1 MNDVQKFYRLSGM
14 PYALQIWW
22 YQCCAAVDESLAV
35 HVHNLISRM
44 VNWKLVE
51 PKPRYEDLMDDMF
64 SKLVY
69 RNPIPSSLEL
79 NHLKLPNPLM
89 FGPTD
94 HDANVAQAVFIQ
106 QQSERTAPTEFGDE
120 FNDFSTPPNINFL
133 KKTRLDAG
141 PSSHSPAK
149 KQKLVEKSEKFSFGV
164 AQYPLHGSEKGI
176 PDREGDPPQSF
187 NEHKMNGKSDN
198 VVDDAGQSSKVGG
211 NEGGAEECLKNSE
224 ETFHNTDEDLSKAI
238 TLYVLPSPAAYPVGI
253 TNIAAIAIDT
263 CDQQGRY
270 LPREIGSLQNYINHH
285 FSHDKNVRSNKVAS
299 VERSICEIMQGLC
312 IPVGVPWHLIDDL
325 HEGKERTSLLQL
337 VSSKSLAS
345 RDCGLFVAAYAEY
358 LSDQHQIPS
367 LDFGPEKHRT
377 RYTSLLWDYG
387 VNKACN
393 GYVSDN
399 QDLPRPRCIF
409 IPSEHIEMIDVEP

>member
-22 YQCCAAVDESLAV
+22 YECCAAVDESLAV
-35 HVHNLISRM
+35 HVHNLILRM

-69 RNPIPSSLEL
+69 RNLIPSSQEL

-94 HDANVAQAVFIQ
+94 HDANVAQTVSVQ

-120 FNDFSTPPNINFL
+120 FNDFSTPLNTNFL
-133 KKTRLDAG
+133 KRTRLDAG

-149 KQKLVEKSEKFSFGV
+149 KQKLVEESEKFSFDKVAHNVEMRDSDKASFAREKKLLLSKSDLDDIKSYV

-187 NEHKMNGKSDN
+187 NEHKMNAKSDN

-211 NEGGAEECLKNSE
+211 NEGGAEECLKDSE
-224 ETFHNTDEDLSKAI
+224 ETFHNTDKDLSKAI

-253 TNIAAIAIDT
+253 TNIAAVAIDT
-263 CDQQGRY
+263 CDQQSNTDSQCYIRDNAIASISQVPVCKTNMTY
-270 LPREIGSLQNYINHH
+270 SRKKPSKRNRKPSKLYQSPFVSVFDSGSK
-285 FSHDKNVRSNKVAS
+285 DKK
-299 VERSICEIMQGLC
+299 
-312 IPVGVPWHLIDDL
+312 
-325 HEGKERTSLLQL
+325 
-337 VSSKSLAS
+337 SSCRAKS
-345 RDCGLFVAAYAEY
+345 
-358 LSDQHQIPS
+358 
-367 LDFGPEKHRT
+367 
-377 RYTSLLWDYG
+377 
-387 VNKACN
+387 
-393 GYVSDN
+393 
-399 QDLPRPRCIF
+399 
-409 IPSEHIEMIDVEP
+409 

>member
-164 AQYPLHGSEKGI
+164 ANTKNQSEKLSKKNIWDAYKTSFAGEKKLLLSKSDLNDIKSYVAQYPLHGSEKGI

-211 NEGGAEECLKNSE
+211 NEGGAEECLKVVKL
-224 ETFHNTDEDLSKAI
+224 T
-238 TLYVLPSPAAYPVGI
+238 
-253 TNIAAIAIDT
+253 
-263 CDQQGRY
+263 
-270 LPREIGSLQNYINHH
+270 
-285 FSHDKNVRSNKVAS
+285 
-299 VERSICEIMQGLC
+299 
-312 IPVGVPWHLIDDL
+312 
-325 HEGKERTSLLQL
+325 
-337 VSSKSLAS
+337 
-345 RDCGLFVAAYAEY
+345 
-358 LSDQHQIPS
+358 
-367 LDFGPEKHRT
+367 
-377 RYTSLLWDYG
+377 
-387 VNKACN
+387 
-393 GYVSDN
+393 
-399 QDLPRPRCIF
+399 
-409 IPSEHIEMIDVEP
+409 